1 VPSRVTVGDHSGISR
16 ASASNLTAMDPEG
29 EPDLDAIA
37 KDLAEVEAELD
48 RLADG
53 TYDEDRTPPDP
64 AAR

>member
-1 VPSRVTVGDHSGISR
+1 MEPD
-16 ASASNLTAMDPEG
+16 G

-53 TYDEDRTPPDP
+53 AYGDDRRPPDP
-64 AAR
+64 ASP

>member
-1 VPSRVTVGDHSGISR
+1 
-16 ASASNLTAMDPEG
+16 MDPEPEIAG
-29 EPDLDAIA
+29 GEEPDLEAIA